1 MLALAALATSL
12 KIAIG
17 AAAGGIVGAA
27 YFASLFA
34 NARCYS
40 RHAIGTA
47 IALQAARFGV
57 LALALFGLARLG
69 PAALLA
75 ALASI
80 VLARHVAIRLT
91 RQAP

>member
-1 MLALAALATSL
+1 MLDIASLTTSL

-17 AAAGGIVGAA
+17 AAAGGIVGAV
-27 YFASLFA
+27 YFASLWA
-34 NARCYS
+34 NARCYA
-40 RHAIGTA
+40 RHAIGAA

-75 ALASI
+75 ALAGI
-80 VLARHVAIRLT
+80 VLARHFAIRLA